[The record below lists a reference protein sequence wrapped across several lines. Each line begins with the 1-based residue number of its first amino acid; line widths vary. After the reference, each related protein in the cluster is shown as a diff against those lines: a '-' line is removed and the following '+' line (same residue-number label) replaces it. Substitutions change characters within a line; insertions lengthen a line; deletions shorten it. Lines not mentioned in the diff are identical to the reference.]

1 MLQSADRPAA
11 DGSAT
16 AIVPLP
22 DELPLELQSHS
33 GEPQIVVKMASGRS
47 GVAHLQQP
55 PRTARLCWQP
65 CSRLCGIQQFWFVQ
79 DACGITCAAFTW
91 LLLLFAEAVL
101 LFVVLIPAP
110 SLAFK
115 IVGAIVYHCLAFMAG
130 CSHVRA
136 VLTDPG
142 TVPLNNDTKEN
153 LLRLAPAA
161 GDGQQERVVYRCP
174 RCSCIKPERAHH
186 CSICRR
192 CVRRMD
198 HHCPWVNNCV
208 GEGNQKFF
216 ILFTGYI
223 ALTSFF
229 AIYLCIHEF
238 IICIGTEWQACQ
250 NGPQPPVSTLL
261 LFALVITGLV
271 FGLFTV
277 VMACSQ
283 LVSIVSDTTGIEQ
296 IKGERRGDAE
306 AGGGGGSRLSGL
318 QRVFGSP
325 PSWRWLS
332 PFHSPKPPAEQQ
344 QQQQLTSQ
352 PAAVNNFD
360 NDNV

>member
-22 DELPLELQSHS
+22 DELPLELQSQS

-216 ILFTGYI
+216 ILFTG
-223 ALTSFF
+223 
-229 AIYLCIHEF
+229 
-238 IICIGTEWQACQ
+238 
-250 NGPQPPVSTLL
+250 
-261 LFALVITGLV
+261 
-271 FGLFTV
+271 
-277 VMACSQ
+277 
-283 LVSIVSDTTGIEQ
+283 IER

-344 QQQQLTSQ
+344 QQQLTSQ
-352 PAAVNNFD
+352 PAAVNSFD